1 VRSAL
6 WTIRSPFFAS
16 PEFCANSLSRTRS
29 AGSASLRTSELEDL
43 MGAIVFLASDAPALM
58 TAAPSPSTGA
68 GPRSKQSRWTDKQR
82 ERAYRAVRMAGRPR
96 VDNRHAL
103 QLWAILPQLLVI
115 VPAPGKWSVYRPV

>member
-1 VRSAL
+1 
-6 WTIRSPFFAS
+6 
-16 PEFCANSLSRTRS
+16 
-29 AGSASLRTSELEDL
+29 

-68 GPRSKQSRWTDKQR
+68 GPRSKRLRWTDKQR

-96 VDNRHAL
+96 VDNRDAL

-115 VPAPGKWSVYRPV
+115 VPAPGKWSVDRPV